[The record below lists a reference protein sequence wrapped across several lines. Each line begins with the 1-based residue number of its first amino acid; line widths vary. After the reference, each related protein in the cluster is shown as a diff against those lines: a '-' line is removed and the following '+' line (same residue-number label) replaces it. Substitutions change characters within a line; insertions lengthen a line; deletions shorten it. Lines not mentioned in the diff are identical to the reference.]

1 MVSVIIPNY
10 NKEKYLHQC
19 IESVLVQSYIDL
31 EVIVV
36 DDASTDLSKKIIV
49 EYAEKDP
56 RVKPIFLEKNGG
68 VSAARNAGIIAAKGD
83 YVTMLDSDDFYFDK
97 NKIQAEMELITK
109 YGTSIIAY
117 SYRILVDQN
126 GVPLTNNKDERR
138 YVSGD
143 NMLYHFLTEKNANMY
158 VQRDFIVRKDT
169 IIEVGMYKAK
179 ESYYDLLLRLI
190 RKCPIYYTGV
200 YGTAYRVINNG
211 LSQTQK
217 SDDARQFR
225 VPMYIRKKYINDI
238 TDSKK
243 RRNAHIIWLS
253 QMILTELKI
262 LRRRIYRRG

>member
-169 IIEVGMYKAK
+169 IIEVGIC
-179 ESYYDLLLRLI
+179 LL
-190 RKCPIYYTGV
+190 YT
-200 YGTAYRVINNG
+200 
-211 LSQTQK
+211 
-217 SDDARQFR
+217 SDAAD
-225 VPMYIRKKYINDI
+225 
-238 TDSKK
+238 
-243 RRNAHIIWLS
+243 
-253 QMILTELKI
+253 EL
-262 LRRRIYRRG
+262 